1 MKQSFRLSILSV
13 WLVVLL
19 ALAGCASLM
28 EQEATLPLVDENAV
42 AESVVGEITTE
53 APAVLSVNNAA
64 TNPVQEVVSDIPVQA
79 EAEAEQVAE
88 TAVPALDLYAAQ
100 ETLVSLYE
108 RVNPAVVNIRVKT
121 SATSGQTLPNNL
133 PENHPFFGPQYG
145 QGSGFVYDLEGHI
158 ITNNHVVG
166 SAEQISVIFAD
177 GTEVDATLVG
187 TDPDSDLAVIK
198 VDLPAE
204 RLTAVPIGDSNSLK
218 VGQYVIAIGNPFGLD
233 GSMTS
238 GIISGLSRTLPSD
251 VRTASG
257 NRFSIP
263 NIIQTDAAINPGNS
277 GGPLLNLAGEVIGVN
292 TAIATNDGTFSGV
305 GYAVPAATVLRV
317 APQLIAQGEIRH
329 PWIGISGREMNRT
342 LAEAMGLD
350 AGQRGVL
357 VVETIAD
364 GPAAKAGVRGSTQ
377 QVMIDGVQVGIGGDI
392 IVAINDEPITVFD
405 TLLSYIV
412 QRTAVGETVTLTVLR
427 DGELL
432 DLSLTLEARPS
443 N

>member
-1 MKQSFRLSILSV
+1 L
-13 WLVVLL
+13 LL
-19 ALAGCASLM
+19 ALAGCATLTD
-28 EQEATLPLVDENAV
+28 QTAAPLPTDVPVVVKNLDEAAPMQAIINV
-42 AESVVGEITTE
+42 TE
-53 APAVLSVNNAA
+53 DPAQA
-64 TNPVQEVVSDIPVQA
+64 VVSDMPA
-79 EAEAEQVAE
+79 QVEVMEEAE
-88 TAVPALDLYAAQ
+88 TAVPALDLFAAQ
-100 ETLVSLYE
+100 ETLVGLYE

-121 SATSGQTLPNNL
+121 SLAGGQNLPENL
-133 PENHPFFGPQYG
+133 PENHPFFGPQFG

-166 SAEQISVIFAD
+166 SAEQITVVFAD
-177 GTEVDATLVG
+177 GSEEDATLVG
-187 TDPDSDLAVIK
+187 ADPDSDLAVIK
-198 VDLPAE
+198 VDVPAE
-204 RLTAVPIGDSNSLK
+204 RLTAVPIGDSDSLK

-238 GIISGLSRTLPSD
+238 GIISGLSRTLPAD
-251 VRTASG
+251 IRTASG

-277 GGPLLNLAGEVIGVN
+277 GGPLINLLGEVIGVN
-292 TAIATNDGTFSGV
+292 TAIATNDGNFSGV

-317 APQLIAQGEIRH
+317 VPQLIAQGEIRH

-342 LAEAMGLD
+342 LAEAMALD

-364 GPAAKAGVRGSTQ
+364 GPAAKAGVRGSTE
-377 QVMIDGVQVGIGGDI
+377 QVTIDGMPVGIGGDI
-392 IVAINDEPITVFD
+392 IVAINDQPITVFD

-427 DGELL
+427 NGELL
-432 DLSLTLEARPS
+432 DLPVTLEARPS

>member
-1 MKQSFRLSILSV
+1 MRHSLHLGILSV
-13 WLVVLL
+13 WLVLIL
-19 ALAGCASLM
+19 ALAGCGPALDQS
-28 EQEATLPLVDENAV
+28 ALPVPAENI
-42 AESVVGEITTE
+42 VVLEDVTE
-53 APAVLSVNNAA
+53 AQVVVPVKSLTEDPAQAI
-64 TNPVQEVVSDIPVQA
+64 VSDIPVGA
-79 EAEAEQVAE
+79 EGQ
-88 TAVPALDLYAAQ
+88 TAVPTLDLYAAQ
-100 ETLVSLYE
+100 DILVNLYE

-121 SATSGQTLPNNL
+121 ASSGQNLPDNL

-145 QGSGFVYDLEGHI
+145 QGSGFVYDLDGHI

-166 SAEQISVIFAD
+166 SAEQITVIFAD
-177 GTEVDATLVG
+177 GAEVDATLVG

-251 VRTASG
+251 VRTATG

-305 GYAVPAATVLRV
+305 GYAVPAATVQRV
-317 APQLIAQGEIRH
+317 VPQLIAQGEIRH
-329 PWIGISGREMNRT
+329 PWIGISGREMNRA
-342 LAEAMGLD
+342 LAEAMGLEAD
-350 AGQRGVL
+350 QRGVL
-357 VVETIAD
+357 VVETIAN
-364 GPAAKAGVRGSTQ
+364 GPAAKAGVRGSNQ
-377 QVMIDGVQVGIGGDI
+377 QVTIDGAPVAIGGDI
-392 IVAINDEPITVFD
+392 IVTINDQPITVFD

-427 DGELL
+427 NGELI
-432 DLSLTLEARPS
+432 DLPLTLEARPS

>member
-1 MKQSFRLSILSV
+1 MRHSLHLGILSV
-13 WLVVLL
+13 WLVLIL
-19 ALAGCASLM
+19 ALAGCGPALDQS
-28 EQEATLPLVDENAV
+28 ALPVPAENI
-42 AESVVGEITTE
+42 VVLEDVTE
-53 APAVLSVNNAA
+53 AQVVVPVKSLTEDPAQAI
-64 TNPVQEVVSDIPVQA
+64 VSDIPVGA
-79 EAEAEQVAE
+79 EGQ
-88 TAVPALDLYAAQ
+88 TAVPTLDLYAAQ
-100 ETLVSLYE
+100 DILVNLYE

-121 SATSGQTLPNNL
+121 ASSGQNLPDNL

-145 QGSGFVYDLEGHI
+145 QGSGFVYDLDGHI

-166 SAEQISVIFAD
+166 SAEQITVIFAD
-177 GTEVDATLVG
+177 GAEVDATLVG

-251 VRTASG
+251 VRTAIG

-305 GYAVPAATVLRV
+305 GYAVPAATVQRV
-317 APQLIAQGEIRH
+317 VPQLIAQGEIRH
-329 PWIGISGREMNRT
+329 PWIGISGREMNRA
-342 LAEAMGLD
+342 LAEAMGLEAD
-350 AGQRGVL
+350 QRGVL
-357 VVETIAD
+357 VVETIAN
-364 GPAAKAGVRGSTQ
+364 GPAAKAGVRGSNQ
-377 QVMIDGVQVGIGGDI
+377 QVTIDGAPVAIGGDI
-392 IVAINDEPITVFD
+392 IVTINDQPITVFD

-427 DGELL
+427 NGELI
-432 DLSLTLEARPS
+432 DLPLTLEARPS